1 MSLKLRIRSVGA
13 VVAGF
18 VFIAVFS
25 IGTDRL
31 VRDTWPALFD
41 ATGRTDDPT
50 MLLGTL
56 AYVGVYAVVGCWLTS
71 RLAPSHALRHALVLG
86 LLGLA
91 FNLAGSIAMWNTAPS
106 WYHVVGIATTLPWA
120 WIGGKL
126 GVRQIRREMLAAL
139 AV

>member
-1 MSLKLRIRSVGA
+1 MSSKLRSVAA
-13 VVAGF
+13 VAAGF
-18 VFIAVFS
+18 VFIAVLS

-31 VRDTWPALFD
+31 VRATRPASFD
-41 ATGRTDDPT
+41 AAGRTDDPM

-56 AYVGVYAVVGCWLTS
+56 AYVGAYAILGCWLTS

-86 LLGLA
+86 ILGLA
-91 FNLAGSIAMWNTAPS
+91 FNVAGSMAMWNAAPL
-106 WYHVVGIATTLPWA
+106 WYHAAGITATLPWA
-120 WIGGKL
+120 WTGGKL

>member
-1 MSLKLRIRSVGA
+1 MSHKLRSAGA
-13 VVAGF
+13 VLAGF
-18 VFIAVFS
+18 VFIAAFS

-31 VRDTWPALFD
+31 VRATWPSSID
-41 ATGRTDDPT
+41 AAGRIDDP
-50 MLLGTL
+50 MILLGTL
-56 AYVGVYAVVGCWLTS
+56 AYVGVWAILGCWLTS

-91 FNLAGSIAMWNTAPS
+91 VNVAGSMATWNAAPT
-106 WYHVVGIATTLPWA
+106 WYHLVAIATTLPWA

-139 AV
+139 AA

>member
-1 MSLKLRIRSVGA
+1 MSPKLRSVAA

-18 VFIAVFS
+18 VFIAAFS
-25 IGTDRL
+25 IATDRF
-31 VRDTWPALFD
+31 VRASWPASFD
-41 ATGRTDDPT
+41 AAGRTDDPMT
-50 MLLGTL
+50 LLGTL
-56 AYVGVYAVVGCWLTS
+56 GFVGVWAILGCWLTS

-91 FNLAGSIAMWNTAPS
+91 VNVAGSLAMWDTAPM
-106 WYHVVGIATTLPWA
+106 WYHVAAVATTLPWA

-139 AV
+139 AT

>member
-1 MSLKLRIRSVGA
+1 MSSKLRSVGA

-18 VFIAVFS
+18 VFIAAFS

-31 VRDTWPALFD
+31 VRAIWPSSFD
-41 ATGRTDDPT
+41 AAGRTDDPM

-56 AYVGVYAVVGCWLTS
+56 AYVGAYAILGCCLTS

-91 FNLAGSIAMWNTAPS
+91 VNVAGSIAMWNTAPV
-106 WYHVVGIATTLPWA
+106 WYHAAAVATTLPWA

-139 AV
+139 AA